1 MRQISV
7 LHARG
12 QCLCA
17 FSLIDEQWNPPSKG
31 LAASARKRASA
42 TTSVRQLWYL
52 TMFTPLNP
60 NLGWS
65 RGSFLEKRKHHSPG
79 PEQALRDGVVSGY
92 LGAECGDGSSGHG
105 SGNETTNLHV
115 FSLNPDCAQLPTIQ
129 SARMDQV
136 KSSTPDMLDA
146 VHGVRD
152 ALAATRL
159 DDAADDARAIVN
171 QLDDYVLP
179 RLANLDAPLLAVI
192 GGSTG
197 SGKSTLVNA
206 ILRERVSNP
215 GVIRPTTRQ
224 PVLVAHPDDA
234 DWFNSPQVLPG
245 LARSHGAG
253 DEQSTTL
260 RIVPTTNIPAGLAL
274 LDAPDFDSIDDR
286 NRALASQLLAA
297 ADLWVFVTTP
307 ARYADQLVWNFLH
320 DAAGRGIE
328 VVVVL
333 NRLDESAAATVPD
346 DLRRMMDEAG
356 LGGATVF
363 TVPFVPGLG
372 SDDAGKDDEFLGDE
386 LVADV
391 RTYLTRLAEDSV
403 ARRAVAGKTVAGAIV
418 GALSRIDAVVQ
429 ARSRQ
434 EAFASQLD
442 TAISE
447 QYSAAHS
454 HVIDATSDGK
464 LLRTEVM
471 NRWQDVVGTSD
482 VTRGFER
489 WFSNAMDKVGSF
501 FSGEPAP
508 LREVETELE
517 SGLHAVIVD
526 AADTAA
532 ARSWSHIGA
541 VAPDLRAA
549 ADPALARSSEDI
561 DAQAA
566 ALVREWQGALLAHIQ
581 ETAGAKRQR
590 ARAMSFGLNVLTVA
604 LMLVVFASTAG
615 ITGSEVA
622 IAGGSAVLGQKLLET
637 IFGEDTVRRM
647 ATDARNDLNERLYE
661 LLQRERAR
669 FYPIT
674 DPLVEGTPA
683 DELQEA
689 VSAARTAV
697 AGRFPELTGSA
708 APSRALEPTTQAR
721 QDAGEATNLAES
733 AQRGPLR
740 DLFTQLRG
748 GFQRPETQPEGESD
762 GIV

>member
-1 MRQISV
+1 M
-7 LHARG
+7 G
-12 QCLCA
+12 QV
-17 FSLIDEQWNPPSKG
+17 N
-31 LAASARKRASA
+31 
-42 TTSVRQLWYL
+42 
-52 TMFTPLNP
+52 
-60 NLGWS
+60 
-65 RGSFLEKRKHHSPG
+65 SP
-79 PEQALRDGVVSGY
+79 
-92 LGAECGDGSSGHG
+92 
-105 SGNETTNLHV
+105 
-115 FSLNPDCAQLPTIQ
+115 
-129 SARMDQV
+129 
-136 KSSTPDMLDA
+136 TPDMLDA
-146 VHGVRD
+146 VRGVRD
-152 ALAATRL
+152 ALAGTQL
-159 DDAADDARAIVN
+159 DSAAGNDVRAVVN

-206 ILRERVSNP
+206 VLRERVSNP

-224 PVLVAHPDDA
+224 PVLVANPEDA

-260 RIVPTTNIPAGLAL
+260 RLVPTATIPAGLAL

-307 ARYADQLVWNFLH
+307 ARYADQLVWNFLN

-333 NRLDESAAATVPD
+333 NRLDEAAAKTVPD
-346 DLRRMMDEAG
+346 DLRRMMNEAG
-356 LGGATVF
+356 LSGATVF
-363 TVPFVPGLG
+363 TVPFVAGLG
-372 SDDAGKDDEFLGDE
+372 EDAQSNEEFLPDE
-386 LVADV
+386 LVADL
-391 RTYLTRLAEDSV
+391 RGYLKGLAEDSA
-403 ARRAVAGKTVAGAIV
+403 ARRAVAGKTVAGATV
-418 GALSRIDAVVQ
+418 GALSRIDDLVQ

-434 EAFASQLD
+434 EAFAAQLD
-442 TAISE
+442 SAISE
-447 QYSAAHS
+447 QYFAAHA

-482 VTRGFER
+482 MSRGFER
-489 WFSNAMDKVGSF
+489 WFSQARDKVGSF

-541 VAPDLRAA
+541 VAPDQRAL
-549 ADPALARSSEDI
+549 ADPSLARSSADI

-566 ALVREWQGALLAHIQ
+566 ALVREWQAAMLERIQ
-581 ETAGAKRQR
+581 NTAGEKRQR
-590 ARAMSFGLNVLTVA
+590 ARVMSFGLNVLTVA

-637 IFGEDTVRRM
+637 IFGEETVRRM
-647 ATDARNDLNERLYE
+647 AAEARQDLNDRLLA
-661 LLQRERAR
+661 LLQRERER

-674 DPLVEGTPA
+674 DPLVQGTSAQDLAEAA
-683 DELQEA
+683 DAARAA
-689 VSAARTAV
+689 VSQ
-697 AGRFPELTGSA
+697 RFPELTGPSSPRAVEA
-708 APSRALEPTTQAR
+708 ASNKAL
-721 QDAGEATNLAES
+721 DATGNTKLEDS
-733 AQRGPLR
+733 AQGGPLR
-740 DLFTQLRG
+740 DLFAQLRG
-748 GFQRPETQPEGESD
+748 GFQRPAPKPEGEA
-762 GIV
+762 GGTV